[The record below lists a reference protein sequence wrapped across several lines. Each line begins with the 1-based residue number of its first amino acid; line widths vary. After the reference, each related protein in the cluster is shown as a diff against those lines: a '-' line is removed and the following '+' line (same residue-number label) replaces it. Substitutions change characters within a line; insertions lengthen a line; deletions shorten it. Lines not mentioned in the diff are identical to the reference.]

1 LGANIK
7 IGKNL
12 KYHSNTG
19 VVLPWLQRKMRGG
32 LYMEWKTDA
41 LRGIYG
47 TIWGNTV
54 MGQSKKC
61 RKPVKCRKFHN

>member
-1 LGANIK
+1 MVTEENE
-7 IGKNL
+7 
-12 KYHSNTG
+12 
-19 VVLPWLQRKMRGG
+19 GG

-47 TIWGNTV
+47 TIWGNTRMGR